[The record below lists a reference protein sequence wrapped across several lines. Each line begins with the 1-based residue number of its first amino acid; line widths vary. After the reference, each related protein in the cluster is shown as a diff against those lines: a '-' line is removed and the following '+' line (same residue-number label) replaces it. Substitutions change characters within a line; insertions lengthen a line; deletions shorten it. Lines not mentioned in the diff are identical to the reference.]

1 MILPRRFL
9 VLLLV
14 LLFPVSG
21 GALARP
27 NNEMPMYGGGG
38 PYPPD
43 VAAAN
48 EEFLA
53 AIAQRGLSRPQGS
66 DNMVQLGWRYY
77 FERADISTAMKRF
90 NQAWLLD
97 PDNGDAFDG
106 FAVLIMA
113 RDHDAAQADSLFQQ
127 GLAKPRQSP
136 GIYLDYGRFLLTVN
150 QPANAVAPLRHAVAI
165 PNMGPDAEA
174 LLTLALYQSGDVTGA
189 CAERTKVLDSA
200 QPVIRDAARTLKECK
215 S

>member
-1 MILPRRFL
+1 MRLRRFF
-9 VLLLV
+9 VLLLIAFFAV
-14 LLFPVSG
+14 NG

-27 NNEMPMYGGGG
+27 NNEIPMYGGS

-43 VAAAN
+43 VVAAN
-48 EEFLA
+48 EAFFA
-53 AIAQRGLSRPQGS
+53 AVAKRGVSRPQGS

-77 FERADISTAMKRF
+77 FERKDVATAMKRF

-97 PDNGDAFDG
+97 SDNGDAFHG
-106 FAVLIMA
+106 FAVLVMA

-150 QPANAVAPLRHAVAI
+150 RPADAIVPLRHAIAVS
-165 PNMGPDAEA
+165 NMGPDAQA
-174 LLTLALYQSGDVTGA
+174 LLTLALYQSGDVAAA
-189 CAERTKVLDSA
+189 CAERAKVLDGA
-200 QPVIRDAARTLKECK
+200 QPVIRDAARDLKGCK

>member
-1 MILPRRFL
+1 MLLRHFFILLP
-9 VLLLV
+9 V
-14 LLFPVSG
+14 LLFPLSN

-27 NNEMPMYGGGG
+27 NNEIPMYGGGG

-53 AIAQRGLSRPQGS
+53 AIAQRGLTRPQGS

-77 FERADISTAMKRF
+77 FERQDVTTAMKRF

-150 QPANAVAPLRHAVAI
+150 RPVDAVAPLRHAVAV
-165 PNMGPDAEA
+165 PDMGPDAQA
-174 LLTLALYQSGDVTGA
+174 LLTLALYQSGDMAAA
-189 CAERTKVLDSA
+189 CAERAKVLDGA
-200 QPVIRDAARTLKECK
+200 QPVIRDAARNLEGCRT
-215 S
+215 

>member
-1 MILPRRFL
+1 MRLRHLF
-9 VLLLV
+9 VLLLIAFFAV
-14 LLFPVSG
+14 NG

-27 NNEMPMYGGGG
+27 NNEIPMYGGGS
-38 PYPPD
+38 YPPD
-43 VAAAN
+43 VVAAN
-48 EEFLA
+48 EEFFA
-53 AIAQRGLSRPQGS
+53 AIAKRGVSHPQGS

-77 FERADISTAMKRF
+77 FERKDVATAMKRF

-97 PDNGDAFDG
+97 SDNGDAFHG
-106 FAVLIMA
+106 FAVLVMA

-150 QPANAVAPLRHAVAI
+150 RPADAIAPLRHAIAV
-165 PNMGPDAEA
+165 PNMGPDAQA
-174 LLTLALYQSGDVTGA
+174 LLTLALYQSGDVAAA
-189 CAERTKVLDSA
+189 CAERAKVLDGA
-200 QPVIRDAARTLKECK
+200 QPVIRDAARDLKGCK